1 MNNLNCNDQELQN
14 MIRRLNQRILEVKNW
29 RWRENLLDK
38 ILAENFLCLEKK
50 VDNQMQE
57 TLKV

>member
-1 MNNLNCNDQELQN
+1 
-14 MIRRLNQRILEVKNW
+14 MIKRLRILEVKNW

-38 ILAENFLCLEKK
+38 IIAENFLSLEKE